1 MSTISIPVT
10 KTTQSKLSETD
21 FSSLVFGKS
30 ISDHMFVADYQNG
43 AWGDFRIV
51 PYGPMEI
58 YPGNAT
64 LHYGQAIFEG
74 LKAYKNEK
82 GEVLVFRA
90 EANAKRLNESAA
102 RMCMPQLPESVF
114 LEALKQLLS
123 LDRDWVPQGKGSSLY
138 IRPFMFAMDNYL
150 GVKASDSYRFMIFTR
165 VGVRPSRRRVERAA
179 MDARKTTRSVRLI
192 SAPSVQETGRIR
204 ASRLASSSVDPSSK
218 VRRYFPLSSRRT
230 GNPPTFSGR
239 QKWSYAASAS
249 FMDGGRGDA
258 TQGHIGT
265 FVVVRPE
272 PARRR
277 FLNGFNAVEERLRE
291 PVVAHGPIVAFD
303 VGVLL
308 GLTRLDAVTPNAARL
323 GPLLDGFTDVLGTVV
338 AANDGRDAA
347 PFNQLIEG
355 PDDADGG

>member
-1 MSTISIPVT
+1 
-10 KTTQSKLSETD
+10 
-21 FSSLVFGKS
+21 
-30 ISDHMFVADYQNG
+30 
-43 AWGDFRIV
+43 
-51 PYGPMEI
+51 
-58 YPGNAT
+58 
-64 LHYGQAIFEG
+64 
-74 LKAYKNEK
+74 
-82 GEVLVFRA
+82 
-90 EANAKRLNESAA
+90 
-102 RMCMPQLPESVF
+102 
-114 LEALKQLLS
+114 
-123 LDRDWVPQGKGSSLY
+123 
-138 IRPFMFAMDNYL
+138 
-150 GVKASDSYRFMIFTR
+150 
-165 VGVRPSRRRVERAA
+165 
-179 MDARKTTRSVRLI
+179 
-192 SAPSVQETGRIR
+192 
-204 ASRLASSSVDPSSK
+204 
-218 VRRYFPLSSRRT
+218 
-230 GNPPTFSGR
+230 
-239 QKWSYAASAS
+239 
-249 FMDGGRGDA
+249 MDGGRGDA